1 MEARLNRPPP
11 VDEAV
16 ETRITGSTE
25 QGESRV
31 KNRLRILGLG
41 AGYVIPPAIALALA
55 AIAWEIFVA
64 VREVPEY
71 IVPAPSD
78 VLRRLLGD
86 PGFFAREGAVTLS
99 EALAGFAAGS
109 AVAVAGAAL
118 MAHSRFLER
127 SLLPLAILVKVT
139 PIVAVAPLFVI
150 WFGFGVMPKILIAA
164 LISFFPVLVN
174 GVTGFR
180 SVDRGAVDFLRSV
193 RASQLEI
200 FLALRVHSALPYLFA
215 AFRVSLPLAV
225 IGAVVAEWFSADR
238 GLGSVIIVAHSNL
251 DMPTLFGA
259 IFTLAFMGIGLTV
272 LVSLI
277 EKKALFWHESS
288 SVL

>member
-1 MEARLNRPPP
+1 MDKPPS

-16 ETRITGSTE
+16 QTRATGSAE
-25 QGESRV
+25 QGGSLLRE
-31 KNRLRILGLG
+31 RLRIFGLG
-41 AGYVIPPAIALALA
+41 AGYVIPPAVALAVA
-55 AIAWEIFVA
+55 AIAWEIFVG
-64 VREVPEY
+64 VRGVPEY

-109 AVAVAGAAL
+109 AVAIAGAAL

-150 WFGFGVMPKILIAA
+150 WFGFGAMPKILIAA
-164 LISFFPVLVN
+164 LFSFFPVLVN

-180 SVDRGAVDFLRSV
+180 SVDRGAVDFLRSL

-200 FLALRVHSALPYLFA
+200 FLALRIHSALPYLFA
-215 AFRVSLPLAV
+215 AFRVSIPLAV
-225 IGAVVAEWFSADR
+225 IGAVIAEWFSADR
-238 GLGSVIIVAHSNL
+238 GLGSVIVVAHNNL

-259 IFTLAFMGIGLTV
+259 TFTLAFMGIGLTA

-288 SVL
+288 SVF